1 MPASGISIID
11 GILVGEYTDRS
22 NRTGV
27 SVIYF
32 ENRASA
38 GVYKYGSAT
47 STRQIDSLEASHT
60 VSRIDAIVL
69 AGGSAFGLDAGCGV
83 MRWLKEKG
91 RGADLRGITI
101 PIAPTAAIF
110 DLRFSAG
117 VTPDCNMGYLACNAL
132 SKDIHEGSFGAGTG
146 ATVGKINGMESAV
159 KGGAG
164 TSYKRLS
171 DGVGVGVY
179 VVVNAFGDVMD
190 AGRKIIAGARRE
202 SSSKDSGDFIDTSS
216 FIRGVRDIRDRH
228 PDKEQD
234 QISQNTTLCVVATDA
249 LFDKASLITIAKMAS
264 AGIARSLSPAGTSYD
279 GDLIFAVSTGEKN
292 ELIDVVGDMSAHLV
306 EEAIRRAVMYADGF
320 GVIPAYRD
328 IKAGGRT

>member
-1 MPASGISIID
+1 MPASGISIIE
-11 GILVGEYTDRS
+11 GILVGEHTDRS

-32 ENRASA
+32 KNPASA

-83 MRWLKEKG
+83 MTWLKEKG
-91 RGADLRGITI
+91 RGVDLRGITI

-117 VTPDCNMGYLACNAL
+117 VTPDCTMGYLACNAL

-159 KGGAG
+159 KGGVG
-164 TSYKRLS
+164 TSYKKLQ

-190 AGRKIIAGARRE
+190 TGGKIIAGARVE
-202 SSSKDSGDFIDTSS
+202 SSSNDFIDTSS
-216 FIRGVRDIRDRH
+216 FIRDIGERGS
-228 PDKEQD
+228 DKDQD
-234 QISQNTTLCVVATDA
+234 QLPQNTTLCVVATDA

-279 GDLIFAVSTGEKN
+279 GDLVFAVSTGEKN
-292 ELIDVVGDMSAHLV
+292 ELIDVVGDVSAHLV
-306 EEAIRRAVMYADGF
+306 EEAIRSAVINADGF

-328 IKAGGRT
+328 IKTGRKA